1 MANEYRTNAE
11 DLTIVA
17 DAIRSRTGN
26 SDLLEFP
33 YGFLASIFCIRA
45 DDNNIA
51 RKVISILVAEVG
63 YLEKASNAQ
72 LDDKTANAG
81 SNNYTKYAR
90 DLDAIE
96 GFYNGRKQGNA
107 WCEVFVDWGFVQAYG
122 VETAKALLC
131 QPSESLGA
139 SARYS
144 SQYYRNNGQF
154 HTANPK
160 AGDQIFFGTSG
171 AETHT
176 GIVIGVIRT
185 TVYTVE
191 GNTYSQTGVVENG
204 DGVYIKHY
212 DITDER
218 IVGYGRPK
226 YDEIIPEQGEQNK
239 MPLDYVAWNG
249 KTYRDI
255 FITGNKLTTG
265 NAITDFTNSDWSST
279 VNKPIATTEHY
290 NTAPYSWDCSGTAS
304 IQMYKYIEGLTAG
317 DQLYLACKR
326 KLAAYTAGTWLGVA
340 AYEPGNNTPK
350 ITTTVNAS
358 NVSTTFQTVSGTYAV
373 ASEKSNVYIGSGGGA
388 KLTGYVDDVVCID
401 LTELF
406 GDNIPSMDEMD
417 KLYENFLLL
426 YSVEIAN

>member
-26 SDLLEFP
+26 SNLLEFP
-33 YGFLASIFCIRA
+33 YGFLASVFCIRA

-51 RKVISILVAEVG
+51 RKVIAILVAEVG

-96 GFYNGRKQGNA
+96 GFYNGRKQGSA
-107 WCEVFVDWGFVQAYG
+107 WCDVFVDWGFVQAYG
-122 VETAKALLC
+122 AETAKALLC

-176 GIVIGVIRT
+176 GIVIGVTST

-191 GNTYSQTGVVENG
+191 GNTSPQTGVVENG
-204 DGVYIKHY
+204 DGVYTKRY
-212 DITDER
+212 DIADER

-255 FITGNKLTTG
+255 FLTGNKLTTG
-265 NAITDFTNSDWSST
+265 NAITDTTTTDWVQYSGAYM
-279 VNKPIATTEHY
+279 PEATTEHY
-290 NTAPYSWDCSGTAS
+290 NTVPSSWNCSNNS
-304 IQMYKYIEGLTAG
+304 RQMYKEFSLPVGHDFYI
-317 DQLYLACKR
+317 ACKR
-326 KLAAYTAGTWLGVA
+326 KLISYTSGKWLGIEV
-340 AYEPGNNTPK
+340 YFNNGSSK
-350 ITTTVNAS
+350 VISDAVDAS
-358 NVSTTFQTVSGTYAV
+358 FISEDFQTVSHTFTPTTATTRIWVGCG
-373 ASEKSNVYIGSGGGA
+373 GSA
-388 KLTGYVDDVVCID
+388 RLEGYVDDIVCFD
-401 LTELF
+401 MTEMF
-406 GDNIPSMDEMD
+406 GDNRPSRSELD
-417 KLYENFLLL
+417 KLYESFLLL
-426 YSVEIAN
+426 YNIENAN

>member
-1 MANEYRTNAE
+1 MANDYFVNASDMVE
-11 DLTIVA
+11 VA

-26 SDLLEFP
+26 TDLLEFP
-33 YGFLASIFCIRA
+33 YGISTAIFCIRA
-45 DDNNIA
+45 DDSDKA
-51 RKVISILVAEVG
+51 RKVIDTLVAEVG

-72 LDDKTANAG
+72 LDDKKANAG

-90 DLDAIE
+90 DLDAIK
-96 GFYNGRKQGNA
+96 GFYNGNKQGYD

-122 VETAKALLC
+122 VETAKTLLC

-144 SQYYRNNGQF
+144 SQYYRNKGQF
-154 HTANPK
+154 HTADPK

-176 GIVIGVIRT
+176 GIVIGVTGT

-191 GNTYSQTGVVENG
+191 GNTAPQTGVVENG
-204 DGVYIKHY
+204 GGVYAKKY
-212 DITDER
+212 ALTDER

-226 YDEIIPEQGEQNK
+226 YDEVIPEQGEQSK
-239 MPLDYVAWNG
+239 MPLDYVAWDG

-255 FITGNKLTTG
+255 FLTGNKVTTG
-265 NAITDFTNSDWSST
+265 NAITDTTNADWSST
-279 VNKPIATTEHY
+279 VSKPKLTTEHF
-290 NTAPYSWDCSGTAS
+290 NTGPSSWDCSGTAS

-340 AYEPGNNTPK
+340 AYEPDNNTPK

-426 YSVEIAN
+426 YNIENAN